1 MFIANV
7 VLGVFL
13 TVALT
18 AISEAVELE
27 QREIKVVS
35 DLSR

>member
-13 TVALT
+13 TMAST
-18 AISEAVELE
+18 AILEAVELE

-35 DLSR
+35 NLSR